1 VRLGLITWQPG
12 ACGEAVR
19 DEQQRLAN
27 KDWATNTEGGAV
39 VLLSTLEQ
47 IRSALGKSMLA
58 SG

>member
-1 VRLGLITWQPG
+1 MS
-12 ACGEAVR
+12 
-19 DEQQRLAN
+19 D
-27 KDWATNTEGGAV
+27 KDWAKNTEGGAV